1 MSENNLEVII
11 HNYYADNIYK
21 ILVSRITDILTKYEI
36 PYKFRRYESK
46 TLFSQKFLVEA
57 VYLDLPLHNKIL
69 EENILDS
76 RKFYFCYSNTLE
88 KLSEAE
94 LKYGSDMFYYAEDFN
109 TYLNQLQMAA
119 EIGNS
124 IDYLNNGLSD
134 SVSLSKSAPLR
145 KNRITSELKKL
156 ENELLHGNYFGYL
169 VEKKL
174 KILTN
179 PLSIEEKFSDMVIEL
194 LSLSKTLCPEIRMR
208 AKIQHLKKF
217 LANLLVSEE
226 NLGNMDEIPE
236 TGNKKIDAY
245 IGIFNSMRFVQ
256 S

>member
-1 MSENNLEVII
+1 MSENNLEII
-11 HNYYADNIYK
+11 VHNYYADNIYK

-36 PYKFRRYESK
+36 AYKFRRYDSK

-57 VYLDLPLHNKIL
+57 VYLDLPLHNRIL
-69 EENILDS
+69 EENNLDS

-94 LKYGSDMFYYAEDFN
+94 LKYGSNMFYYAEDFN
-109 TYLNQLQMAA
+109 TYMNQLQMAA

-124 IDYLNNGLSD
+124 IDYLNTGLSD
-134 SVSLSKSAPLR
+134 SVNLSKSAPLR

-174 KILTN
+174 KTLAN
-179 PLSIEEKFSDMVIEL
+179 PLNTEERFSDMIIEL

-208 AKIQHLKKF
+208 IKIQHLKKF
-217 LANLLVSEE
+217 LADLLISGEDLADLNEV
-226 NLGNMDEIPE
+226 PE

-245 IGIFNSMRFVQ
+245 IGVFNSMRGVQ
-256 S
+256 P